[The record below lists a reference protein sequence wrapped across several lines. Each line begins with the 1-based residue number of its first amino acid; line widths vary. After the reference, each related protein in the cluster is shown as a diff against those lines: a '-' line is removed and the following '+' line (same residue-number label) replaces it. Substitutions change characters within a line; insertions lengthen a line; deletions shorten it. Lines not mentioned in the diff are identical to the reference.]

1 MTPTELISKI
11 KVASSHQEINYLVDA
26 YVILADADLND
37 RQLIGFLTGTIRHLS
52 QEIAILNN
60 KK

>member
-1 MTPTELISKI
+1 MTPTELIERVKL
-11 KVASSHQEINYLVDA
+11 AESHQEINYLADA
-26 YVILADADLND
+26 YVVAADTEMND